1 MLDDNNFAVV
11 ATVNED
17 GSPHTSVVWVD
28 RDDDAL
34 VFTTTARRR
43 KGRNLARDPRVSVTV
58 LDSEDPYRTI
68 DIAGTAELLPDP
80 DKRLP
85 ARLSLT
91 IRGGVT
97 AAGARGRSTVD
108 RACRSGT
115 DHRLRNLTLRNSTS
129 GFPAV

>member
-1 MLDDNNFAVV
+1 MTELPDHIRNMLDDNNFAVV

-58 LDSEDPYRTI
+58 LDSENPYRTI

-85 ARLSLT
+85 ARLSLKYVGELPPPEPANVRRWIVRVVPERIT
-91 IRGGVT
+91 GF
-97 AAGARGRSTVD
+97 
-108 RACRSGT
+108 GT
-115 DHRLRNLTLRNSTS
+115 
-129 GFPAV
+129 

>member
-1 MLDDNNFAVV
+1 MTELQERMRNMLDGKNFAVV

-34 VFTTTARRR
+34 VFSTTAGRR

-58 LDSEDPYRTI
+58 LDAQNAYRTI
-68 DIAGTAELLPDP
+68 DIAGTAELVADP

-85 ARLSLT
+85 ARLSQKYVGELPPPEPAEVRRW
-91 IRGGVT
+91 IVRVVPERIT
-97 AAGARGRSTVD
+97 AFGA
-108 RACRSGT
+108 
-115 DHRLRNLTLRNSTS
+115 
-129 GFPAV
+129 

>member
-1 MLDDNNFAVV
+1 MLDGKNFAVV

-34 VFTTTARRR
+34 VFSTTAGRR

-58 LDSEDPYRTI
+58 LDAQNAYRTI
-68 DIAGTAELLPDP
+68 DIAGTAELVADP

-85 ARLSLT
+85 ARLSQKYVGELPPPEPAEVRRW
-91 IRGGVT
+91 IVRVVPERIT
-97 AAGARGRSTVD
+97 AFGA
-108 RACRSGT
+108 
-115 DHRLRNLTLRNSTS
+115 
-129 GFPAV
+129 